1 MQNEPQ
7 PKLERRDRVDDIVE
21 WLRQNAELFAT
32 EKGTLTIHFGSGGMT
47 AEVTKKNI
55 VIVKYN

>member
-7 PKLERRDRVDDIVE
+7 PKLERRERVDDIVE

-32 EKGTLTIHFGSGGMT
+32 EKGTLIIHFGPGGMT